1 MAVDLASTDGTP
13 LRRGDFLQPFRAVE
27 TAGDVLRRTPR
38 RVMRG
43 ENCLKDL
50 HARWAPTVVFKRRA
64 RSEFKFKRSETTTN
78 G

>member
-1 MAVDLASTDGTP
+1 
-13 LRRGDFLQPFRAVE
+13 
-27 TAGDVLRRTPR
+27 
-38 RVMRG
+38 MRG